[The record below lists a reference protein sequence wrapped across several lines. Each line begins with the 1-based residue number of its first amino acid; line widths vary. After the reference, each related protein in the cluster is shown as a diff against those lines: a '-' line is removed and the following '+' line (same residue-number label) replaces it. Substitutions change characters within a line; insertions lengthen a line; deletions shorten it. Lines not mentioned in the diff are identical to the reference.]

1 MLFTEFD
8 TVNRIHDYYVIATLE
23 RNNFERDIMWT
34 QLSRLIDVDQQ
45 IFIIEELA
53 RLED

>member
-1 MLFTEFD
+1 MYFTEFD

-23 RNNFERDIMWT
+23 RNYFERDIMWT
-34 QLSRLIDVDQQ
+34 QLMQLIDVEQQ
-45 IFIIEELA
+45 VFIIEELV